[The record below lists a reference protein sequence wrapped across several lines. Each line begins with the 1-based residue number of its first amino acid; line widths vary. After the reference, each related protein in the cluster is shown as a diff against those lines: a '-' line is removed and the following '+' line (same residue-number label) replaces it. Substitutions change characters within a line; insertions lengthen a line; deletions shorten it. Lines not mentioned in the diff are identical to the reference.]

1 MILPQKIRGL
11 PMWIIRHNMSAFGM
25 TKWIGYVDSK
35 KPNDLVCVIHPV
47 MTFVGMNL
55 DTVTRIQRILGR
67 THLNG
72 GNAFQNIDE
81 LLAVMRIHFQIFFCC
96 VGKWKQGK
104 NSWKKIEGRN
114 IVA

>member
-1 MILPQKIRGL
+1 
-11 PMWIIRHNMSAFGM
+11 M
-25 TKWIGYVDSK
+25 TKWIGYVDGK

-47 MTFVGMNL
+47 MTFIGMNL